1 MKQTEKSSCACMICG
16 GRREVLQEGEIV
28 LCARCLEALQD
39 ALEEKLPRHGRKKP
53 CEGIEKPLLLW

>member
-1 MKQTEKSSCACMICG
+1 MICG
-16 GRREVLQEGEIV
+16 ERGQLLREGEIV
-28 LCARCLEALQD
+28 LCDRCLEALCD

>member
-16 GRREVLQEGEIV
+16 SRREVLQEGEFA
-28 LCARCLEALQD
+28 LCGRCLEALGE

-53 CEGIEKPLLLW
+53 GEGIEKPLLLW

>member
-1 MKQTEKSSCACMICG
+1 MICG
-16 GRREVLQEGEIV
+16 GRREVLREGEFA

-53 CEGIEKPLLLW
+53 GEGIEKPLLLW

>member
-1 MKQTEKSSCACMICG
+1 MICG
-16 GRREVLQEGEIV
+16 ERGQLLREGEIV
-28 LCARCLEALQD
+28 LCARCLEALCG

>member
-16 GRREVLQEGEIV
+16 ERRQLLREGEIV

-53 CEGIEKPLLLW
+53 GEGIEKPLLLW

>member
-1 MKQTEKSSCACMICG
+1 MKQNGQGQSACMICG
-16 GRREVLQEGEIV
+16 GRREVLQEGEFA